1 MVFRIQAELRFANAA
16 QRDAGLTTIANAISG
31 RNTTVVQSVAMT
43 RKGSPALYWEAE
55 EQDTG
60 DAGII
65 YALIQAMTTP
75 LARSKVNHHTCFHG
89 DNTNRCLVTAEK
101 VW

>member
-1 MVFRIQAELRFANAA
+1 MVFRIQASLRFVNTANRTAA
-16 QRDAGLTTIANAISG
+16 RTTIASAISG
-31 RNTTVVQSVAMT
+31 RNTTVVQDMDFSDGAN
-43 RKGSPALYWEAE
+43 PALYWEAV

-65 YALIQAMTTP
+65 YALIQALATP
-75 LARSKVNHHTCFHG
+75 LTGSFVHHHTCFHG
-89 DNTNRCLVTAEK
+89 DNDLPCLKTAEK